1 MKVYSRGEFDEMF
14 EHVKLHNTVYMMAA
28 TPAVIHSVL
37 ISILFE
43 HKHIVRFEIK
53 LNGEEPSELLT
64 NFHDPFLRK
73 ERRG

>member
-1 MKVYSRGEFDEMF
+1 MNVYRGEFDEMF
-14 EHVKLHNTVYMMAA
+14 EHVKLHNTAYMMAA

-53 LNGEEPSELLT
+53 LKREVPSEVLA
-64 NFHDPFLRK
+64 NFHDPFIHK

>member
-1 MKVYSRGEFDEMF
+1 VNVYSRGEFDEMF
-14 EHVKLHNTVYMMAA
+14 ELVKLHNTAYMTAA
-28 TPAVIHSVL
+28 TPAVIHSALV
-37 ISILFE
+37 SILFE

-64 NFHDPFLRK
+64 NFHDPFIRK